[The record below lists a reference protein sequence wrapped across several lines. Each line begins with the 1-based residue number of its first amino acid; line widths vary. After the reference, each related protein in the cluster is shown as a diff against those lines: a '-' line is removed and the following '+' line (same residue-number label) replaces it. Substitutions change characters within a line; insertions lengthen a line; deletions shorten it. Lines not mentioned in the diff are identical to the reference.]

1 LPQFASLTTDPE
13 HPQVMVFEQI
23 EKKYGARIE
32 RAELDVY
39 VLGATPAIA
48 EHLKLKSGDPCL
60 VIIRRYFDDQ
70 DKLFEVTMTYHPEG
84 KYVYSMEF
92 RASTEV

>member
-1 LPQFASLTTDPE
+1 
-13 HPQVMVFEQI
+13 VFEQI

-39 VLGATPAIA
+39 ALGATPRIA
-48 EHLKLKSGDPCL
+48 EHLRLKTGDPCL

-92 RASTEV
+92 KASTEI